1 MMIPGQ
7 SLTSEPK
14 NATYENPP
22 EMTNPEDAV
31 FWHLDSLSE
40 PDKLEALLDAME
52 LGLDVVTLTEGI
64 LRGAVAAGRHSIDVS
79 LIVAPIIHEFI
90 KTTADKAGIDYE
102 EGFPEDGDTRETIRY
117 QINERKAKKMIAEF
131 EGEDDDEIIEGGE
144 TSEEEEQMPIE
155 GDLMEGEKT
164 PVAAPAGLMSRMSQ
178 LEGEV

>member
-14 NATYENPP
+14 NAPYENPP
-22 EMTNPEDAV
+22 EMTNPDDVV

-64 LRGAVAAGRHSIDVS
+64 LRGAVAEGRHTIDVS
-79 LIVAPIIHEFI
+79 LIVAPVVHEFI

-102 EGFPEDGDTRETIRY
+102 EGLPADDKEERLDIKY
-117 QINERKAKKMIAEF
+117 KINEHKARKMIAEF
-131 EGEDDDEIIEGGE
+131 EGK
-144 TSEEEEQMPIE
+144 EEEEDMEEAPMEAAMPVQDE
-155 GDLMEGEKT
+155 PTVDEET
-164 PVAAPAGLMSRMSQ
+164 PAASAGLMSRPSN
-178 LEGEV
+178 LEGDV